1 MTEVQ
6 QEYLQWMG
14 NPQREGSK
22 VQWAKDHAVSVATL
36 YKWEKA
42 EWYQSG
48 LEQTM
53 REMHLSMDKTL
64 EVIAAVQKQAA
75 RGDIQSAKLYLQFLE
90 RVQPMKSS
98 TTRGDLAN
106 MTDDEIQAALLGA
119 ID

>member
-75 RGDIQSAKLYLQFLE
+75 RGA
-90 RVQPMKSS
+90 SS
-98 TTRGDLAN
+98 TTRIISRGVSEW
-106 MTDDEIQAALLGA
+106 TDMSQTHGSRRCPRRWSYMGA
-119 ID
+119 